1 MALRLVIDGYNYI
14 CASMSLS
21 GSHPGR
27 MDPVEERGALIEKLL
42 IYKRLKRAKIT
53 VVFDGGRSSNIYR
66 SRESH
71 KGIDIVYSRSGEEAD
86 TIIKEKAKAQG
97 KGLTIVTSDRELGS
111 YCELHGA
118 VIITSGEFYDL
129 LEMALYSDMKGVE
142 DDGGDD
148 GQVPSEVG
156 GRRKGPAR
164 KLSKKEREKRK
175 KLKKL

>member
-14 CASMSLS
+14 CASMGLS

-27 MDPVEERGALIEKLL
+27 MDPTEERDALIEKLKA
-42 IYKRLKRAKIT
+42 YKKLKRAMIT
-53 VVFDGGRSSNIYR
+53 VVFDGTRSDNLWR
-66 SRESH
+66 SAGSQR
-71 KGIDIVYSRSGEEAD
+71 GIEVVFSSSGEEAD
-86 TIIKEKAKAQG
+86 TIIKELSDKYG

-111 YCELHGA
+111 YCEMKGA

-129 LEMALYSDMKGVE
+129 LEMALYADMKGLEEE
-142 DDGGDD
+142 DNDQTPSDAGGK
-148 GQVPSEVG
+148 
-156 GRRKGPAR
+156 RKGPAR